1 MLVIITSHYQWLPL
15 VYIALK
21 KLLIM
26 NNQESWMQ
34 PLEFCQ
40 KAVSEPIL
48 IYAKSMQVIFVPN
61 SQMQKGI
68 TDAWSNMWNLLP
80 QTNLLSLPNVEG
92 KKSDIWNFYSIKDFN
107 EMWGKNWSTF
117 GMDPFKWYMEFI
129 QKVTELWIDFWKKS
143 N

>member
-1 MLVIITSHYQWLPL
+1 
-15 VYIALK
+15 
-21 KLLIM
+21 M

-40 KAVSEPIL
+40 KAVSEPFL
-48 IYAKSMQVIFVPN
+48 IYAKSMQVIFIPN

-68 TDAWSNMWNLLP
+68 TDAWTNMWNLLP

-92 KKSDIWNFYSIKDFN
+92 KKSDTLSFDSIKDFS
-107 EMWGKNWSTF
+107 EMWQKSWSTY

-129 QKVTELWIDFWKKS
+129 QKITEYWIDFWKKS